1 MKKMRYSEIDRKI
14 SELEEALS
22 GGRVT
27 WTDRRGMHTG
37 TWEAFRGAVFFCL
50 VGRLEK
56 INREDCPLVAFN
68 MDQMMKLSEAQ
79 QLGLGTLLDWIG
91 FPVYELVRL
100 PDGRKVYEHRKGLV
114 TLEGEYINE

>member
-1 MKKMRYSEIDRKI
+1 MGPYFS
-14 SELEEALS
+14 
-22 GGRVT
+22 V
-27 WTDRRGMHTG
+27 
-37 TWEAFRGAVFFCL
+37 L

-100 PDGRKVYEHRKGLV
+100 PDDRKVYEHRKGLV

>member
-1 MKKMRYSEIDRKI
+1 
-14 SELEEALS
+14 
-22 GGRVT
+22 
-27 WTDRRGMHTG
+27 
-37 TWEAFRGAVFFCL
+37 
-50 VGRLEK
+50 
-56 INREDCPLVAFN
+56 
-68 MDQMMKLSEAQ
+68 MKLSEAQ